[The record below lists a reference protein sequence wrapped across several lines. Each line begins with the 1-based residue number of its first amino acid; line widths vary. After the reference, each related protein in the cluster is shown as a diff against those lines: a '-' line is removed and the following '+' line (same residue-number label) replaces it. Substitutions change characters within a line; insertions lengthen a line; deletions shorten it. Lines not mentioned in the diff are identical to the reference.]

1 MKVIPHYCQNCGA
14 NNPLGERSCLKC
26 GTRLMLVVFPPS
38 IRHDDGL
45 VPSYYE
51 DHLLERVT
59 LLEIRLSQV
68 AERLSLAL
76 DLMLRQSKNSQAD
89 HLLLETL
96 IDSLNT
102 LGAVERDSLTNKWRK
117 RVKNTGEEIEES
129 RTDKFLREIA
139 AQVPDVK
146 KELFTRLVAESL
158 KLLANH
164 EEKQA
169 LRNLERA
176 LAIAPENIRLLLFIA
191 ETHFQTDKC
200 ESAKNYLE
208 RILKIES
215 NNLKAK
221 LLFGIV
227 LADSLEL
234 KKAKTILSE
243 IATED
248 EFKFI
253 ANYVSG
259 LMATYKSDWKSAL
272 ESLKE
277 SLSANESPE
286 THYLVGCVY
295 FQLHKFKSALRHLQK
310 AVETDTNF
318 ADAWFMLAV
327 IYKLIGEE
335 TKSFQSIEL
344 AWSSKEAG
352 AECLKFMKRGS
363 QIEVEMALP
372 FLRLKDLKKH
382 LIMNSSIRFTRL
394 IRGEVSKILND

>member
-1 MKVIPHYCQNCGA
+1 
-14 NNPLGERSCLKC
+14 
-26 GTRLMLVVFPPS
+26 MLVVFPPS
-38 IRHDDGL
+38 IRHDDGI
-45 VPSYYE
+45 VPSFYE

-76 DLMLRQSKNSQAD
+76 DLMLRQSKNTQSD

-102 LGAVERDSLTNKWRK
+102 LGAVEKETLTHKWRK
-117 RVKNTGEEIEES
+117 RVKNSDEKEITES
-129 RTDKFLREIA
+129 KTERLLRELGE
-139 AQVPDVK
+139 QVADSK
-146 KELFTRLVAESL
+146 KELFTRLVTESL
-158 KLLANH
+158 RLLSNQ

-169 LRNLERA
+169 LRTLERA
-176 LAIAPENIRLLLFIA
+176 LDISPENVRLLLFIA
-191 ETHFQTDKC
+191 EIYFQTDKT
-200 ESAKNYLE
+200 AKLYLE
-208 RILKIES
+208 RVFNLEPD
-215 NNLKAK
+215 NLKAK
-221 LLFGIV
+221 LLMGIG

-234 KKAKTILSE
+234 TKAKVFVQEILSE
-243 IATED
+243 D
-248 EFKFI
+248 DFKFI
-253 ANYVSG
+253 ANYVLGIISSFE
-259 LMATYKSDWKSAL
+259 SDWKSAL
-272 ESLKE
+272 EYFKG
-277 SLSANESPE
+277 SLSAFDVPE
-286 THYLVGCVY
+286 TDYLVGCVY
-295 FQLHKFKSALRHLQK
+295 FQLHKFKLALRHLQR
-310 AVETDTNF
+310 AVERDTNF

-382 LIMNSSIRFTRL
+382 LIMNNSIRFTKL